1 MAFAAAPGVVPRV
14 QLFCLAHA
22 GGTAALYRR
31 WSQRLPAQV
40 QVVPLELPGH
50 GARRD
55 QPAHEQWP
63 ALIDGLC
70 ADWRAARHP
79 ALPFAVFGH
88 SMGALVGLE
97 LLHALRGRGLGE
109 AVWLGASASVGPV
122 CRALETDWLECGV
135 DRMIDKLR
143 ALGGTPEAFLADRD
157 LIAFLLPTLRADF
170 HLCGTY
176 TAGGAAREPL
186 DCRLTVFTGRDDPAT
201 VREQDVLRWRDETRG
216 AFARRAFEG
225 GHFYLDEALDAVLE
239 CVAAALAQAGAQPLD
254 GEPRERGEAWMR

>member
-1 MAFAAAPGVVPRV
+1 MVRV

-22 GGTAALYRR
+22 GGTASLYRR
-31 WSQRLPAQV
+31 WSQQLPPDV

-55 QPAHEQWP
+55 QPAHVQWP

-70 ADWRAARHP
+70 ADWRAARDR

-97 LLHALRGRGLGE
+97 LLHALRARGLGE
-109 AVWLGASASVGPV
+109 AVWFGASASVAPV
-122 CRALETDWLECGV
+122 CRVRETDWLDCGV
-135 DRMIDKLR
+135 DRMIGKLR
-143 ALGGTPEAFLADRD
+143 SLGGTPEAFLADRD

-176 TAGGAAREPL
+176 EAGGADRAPL
-186 DCRLTVFTGRDDPAT
+186 GCPLTVFTGHADPAT
-201 VREQDVLRWRDETRG
+201 AREEDVLRWRGETRG

-225 GHFYLDEALDAVLE
+225 GHFYLDEASGAVLQH
-239 CVAAALAQAGAQPLD
+239 VADALAQAGARPLSD
-254 GEPRERGEAWMR
+254 EPRERGEAWMR